1 MLRWFTWIR
10 SVTQILDWLQI
21 LAYHLVQSV
30 GHEAVKASLLR
41 LQVIRSE
48 LLDEHASWG
57 HSDLTVGEKR
67 GSVWSDNG
75 HFTCGQRWHY
85 AVHMARTSAVVC
97 GVGVRF
103 AAHTTLGLRLLC
115 RSGMIVWVRMYTP
128 EKEGENWHASLWWG
142 LTAGRQHLNCC
153 SPTTVGR
160 RWIKHVS
167 LWLPLFKLL
176 NEGLTHGVGGKVLLQ
191 PLCV

>member
-57 HSDLTVGEKR
+57 HSDLRVGEKR

-97 GVGVRF
+97 VGRCAFRCSYHPGVAAPLQEWNHSLGEDVHAWERRGELTCFSSMMRF
-103 AAHTTLGLRLLC
+103 D
-115 RSGMIVWVRMYTP
+115 
-128 EKEGENWHASLWWG
+128 
-142 LTAGRQHLNCC
+142 GRQAT
-153 SPTTVGR
+153 S
-160 RWIKHVS
+160 
-167 LWLPLFKLL
+167 KLL
-176 NEGLTHGVGGKVLLQ
+176 LSYHSRSQVDQACLSMIAVI
-191 PLCV
+191 

>member
-97 GVGVRF
+97 VGRCAFRCSYHPGVAAPLQEWNDSLGEDVHAWERRGELTCFSSMMRF
-103 AAHTTLGLRLLC
+103 D
-115 RSGMIVWVRMYTP
+115 
-128 EKEGENWHASLWWG
+128 
-142 LTAGRQHLNCC
+142 CC

-176 NEGLTHGVGGKVLLQ
+176 NKGLTHGVGGKVLLQ